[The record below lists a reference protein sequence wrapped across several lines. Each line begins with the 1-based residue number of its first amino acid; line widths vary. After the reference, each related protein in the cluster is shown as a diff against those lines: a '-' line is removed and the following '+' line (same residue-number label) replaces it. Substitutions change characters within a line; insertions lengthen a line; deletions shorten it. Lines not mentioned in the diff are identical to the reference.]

1 MCLYMVEPDM
11 MAKLVRTMES
21 TEVSRAND
29 LPHGKRSP
37 DSGDTLPLCVSRRIS
52 FGVLEGCL
60 LDVEKP

>member
-37 DSGDTLPLCVSRRIS
+37 DSGDTLPLCVKTHLVWGSGRMS
-52 FGVLEGCL
+52 TGC
-60 LDVEKP
+60 